1 MRQAIA
7 TFARRTG
14 NFVLRSNL
22 TSALNFVN
30 LIATA
35 ARANA
40 DAIAIS
46 FVDRPLWTY
55 RELMARAASLAAGL
69 QARGLQP
76 GERIALAM
84 SNTPAYYEVLL
95 GAWIAGLVPAPQNCR
110 LHPAEIA
117 YAAADCEARV
127 CFSTSDLSAGLS
139 EQPFG
144 SCDILDVDS
153 AAFAELHGHGETSIA
168 PRAPEDHALL
178 FYTSGTTGKPKGA
191 IHTHRTLYAMNLSF
205 LADSGAVVDDHIL
218 HMAPMSHASGFLGL
232 SYLTRGRNN
241 VILPTG
247 ALDGAQIRR
256 ALAAFGP
263 LSFFAVPTVVR
274 RLMSPNVLD
283 TAAIGAIHRIFFG
296 GAPMYVEDLK
306 RAIATFGVER
316 LWHLYGQG
324 ESPNTISYLPPHL
337 FGDPADPNYEA
348 RLSSVGVARSGV
360 LLRILHENG
369 DEAATG
375 EVGEVAVQGD
385 MLMGGY
391 WNRPDATA
399 AAIRDGW
406 LRTGDLGRVD
416 AQGFLTLVD
425 RSKDMIIS
433 GGSNVYPREIEEV
446 LLTHPLVEECAVIG
460 LPDAEW
466 GETAFAFI
474 VPREHAPAATDLD
487 QLCLSRLARYKRPRG
502 YRVVS
507 ELPKNAYGK
516 VLKTALR
523 ATLLTSG

>member
-1 MRQAIA
+1 M
-7 TFARRTG
+7 
-14 NFVLRSNL
+14 NFVS
-22 TSALNFVN
+22 
-30 LIATA
+30 LIAA
-35 ARANA
+35 GARANP
-40 DAIAIS
+40 DATAIS
-46 FVDRPLWTY
+46 WIDRPLWTY
-55 RELMARAASLAAGL
+55 QELMARAASLAAGL
-69 QARGLQP
+69 RARGL
-76 GERIALAM
+76 ALGDRVTRAL
-84 SNTPAYYEVLL
+84 SNAPAYYEVLL

-117 YAAADCEARV
+117 YAAKDCGARI
-127 CFSTSDLSAGLS
+127 CFSTPDLTSGLA
-139 EQPFG
+139 EQDFG
-144 SCDILDVDS
+144 ACEILDIDS
-153 AAFAELHGHGETSIA
+153 AAFAQLHGHGEIA
-168 PRAPEDHALL
+168 ITERAPEDPALL

-247 ALDGAQIRR
+247 SFDSTQIRR
-256 ALAAFGP
+256 ALVAFGP

-283 TAAIGAIHRIFFG
+283 AASVNAIHRIFFG

-306 RAIATFGVER
+306 RAINVFGTQR

-324 ESPNTISYLPPHL
+324 ESPNTITHLPPRL
-337 FGDPADPNYEA
+337 FGSPDDEDHEA
-348 RLSSVGVARSGV
+348 RLMSVGIPRSGV
-360 LLRILHENG
+360 LVRVVREDG
-369 DEAATG
+369 SQAAFG
-375 EVGEVAVQGD
+375 EIGEVAAKGD

-406 LRTGDLGRVD
+406 LHTGDLGRMD
-416 AQGFLTLVD
+416 AKGYLTLVD

-446 LLTHPLVEECAVIG
+446 LLTHPLVEECAVSG

-466 GETAFAFI
+466 GETPFAFI
-474 VPREHAPAATDLD
+474 VAGESEPEAAQLD
-487 QLCLSRLARYKRPRG
+487 ELCLSQLARYKRPRG
-502 YRVVS
+502 YRFI
-507 ELPKNAYGK
+507 EQLPKSAYGK
-516 VLKTALR
+516 VLKTELR
-523 ATLLTSG
+523 KLLT